1 MSKYFRYFPTTDHD
15 LTNIGQ
21 SVKLTNV
28 LRRFK
33 FKSILTQ
40 RVDTFYNYTVQ
51 SGDRPDTIAEKYYGS
66 PNDAWI
72 VLHFN
77 DIMDPLFDFPLSD
90 NALDDMVKKKY
101 GSIAA
106 AQAEVHE
113 YRHIIQQAQ
122 TLYDGTH
129 IPKKYVVVDQTT
141 YNTLDPLD
149 REDVDKYEYEI
160 EVNDEKRE
168 IKILDKK
175 YLSILR
181 DEVEDILRN
190 GV

>member
-1 MSKYFRYFPTTDHD
+1 MSKYFRYFPTTNHD

-21 SVKLTNV
+21 SITLTNI

-33 FKSILTQ
+33 FKSILQ
-40 RVDTFYNYTVQ
+40 EKVDSFYEYSVQ
-51 SGDRPDTIAEKYYGS
+51 SGDRPDIIAEKYYGS
-66 PNDAWI
+66 PDYAWV

-77 DIMDPLFDFPLSD
+77 NIMNPLFDFPLTE
-90 NALDDMVKKKY
+90 NALNDMIRKKY

-106 AQAEVHE
+106 AKAEVHE
-113 YRHIIQQAQ
+113 YRQIIRNAE
-122 TLYDGTH
+122 TLFDGRVIQKET
-129 IPKKYVVVDQTT
+129 IVVDQTT
-141 YNTLDPLD
+141 YNSLDPAI
-149 REDVDKYEYEI
+149 REEVDKFEYEI
-160 EVNDEKRE
+160 EINDAKRS

-181 DEVEDILRN
+181 DEVEDILKN